1 MARVGLVANPAA
13 GRDIRRLTGGAVV
26 SDNYAKRR
34 AAASVLEGLSV
45 HPGIEVLVAPDEAG
59 IGEYAVS
66 ESPDEVS
73 ATLLDVPT
81 HGTREDTRLA
91 AARFRDE
98 TDVAVVLGGDG
109 TVRDVVSAVGS
120 VPLVAVSTGTNN
132 VVPDHVDGAVA
143 GVAAAFVADG
153 TVPIEEVA
161 IRHSTVEATIAEPE
175 RKRSIRSL
183 ATMGVVDRPFVGT
196 RAVLN
201 GEEFVGGVVSR
212 AGPHEIGLS
221 GIVGGVV
228 RHPPD
233 APGGVGVRLG
243 PPDETPRTVDA
254 VTVPGVLEPVGVADY
269 RLLDDGEEFVF
280 EVETGVVSVDGERD
294 VEVTDAEVA
303 MSPSADGPYVVQVE
317 RTLAAAADRGGFD
330 V

>member
-1 MARVGLVANPAA
+1 VARVGLVANPAA

-34 AAASVLEGLSV
+34 TAASVLEGLSV
-45 HPGIEVLVAPDEAG
+45 TPGIEALVMPDEAG
-59 IGEYAVS
+59 IGEYAV
-66 ESPDEVS
+66 DEAPADVA
-73 ATLLDVPT
+73 ATLLDVT
-81 HGTREDTRLA
+81 TRGTRDDTRKA

-98 TDVAVVLGGDG
+98 TDVVVVLGGDG
-109 TVRDVVSAVGS
+109 TTRDVVAAVGS

-132 VVPDHVDGAVA
+132 VVPDHVDGTVA

-161 IRHSTVEATIAEPE
+161 LHHSTVEARVVEPDRE
-175 RKRSIRSL
+175 RSIRSL
-183 ATMGVVDRPFVGT
+183 ATMGVIDRPFVGT
-196 RAVLN
+196 RAILH
-201 GEEFVGGVVSR
+201 GEDFLGGVVSR

-221 GIVGGVV
+221 GIAGAVI

-233 APGGVGVRLG
+233 AAGGVGIRLG
-243 PPDETPRTVDA
+243 PPEETPRTVDA

-269 RLLDDGEEFVF
+269 QLLADGEEFVF
-280 EVETGVVSVDGERD
+280 DVETGVVSVDGERD
-294 VEVTDAEVA
+294 VEVTDAEVF
-303 MSPSADGPYVVQVE
+303 MSPSPTGPRVVQVE
-317 RTLAAAADRGGFD
+317 RTLSVAADRGGFD